1 MEDQKVLKAFVD
13 DSILELKNSISKDL
27 AEFCSMLLEVLK
39 EKDRTS
45 SEPLNTIM
53 DAKLWQFRGENPEAW
68 IVQAEYYFDFY
79 KIEKDQKLMVVSPYL
94 DGEAFQWYQWLFR
107 NNQLTN
113 WPHLA
118 DKVRIRFKEKGYE
131 SAAERFHNL
140 RQVTYVIENQN
151 RCEDILSSFECKC
164 NTNACKM
171 FDELSDR
178 YEDSNPLDTF
188 NKHIE
193 LSIAPND
200 LLNSFSR
207 LVVVNGC
214 NEEAKN
220 EDNNDKEDIVTIIDE
235 PIEFVIANVDK
246 PSLYINSI
254 ISIPCDLAIK
264 AYPLELVQ
272 RWEEMS
278 SILSTCSYAKLINR
292 GGQTLFI
299 ESSVGY
305 SCNASK
311 GLYIAGEV
319 HLLVLYA
326 NFDAKPE
333 GIVHEPPSVNDDQ
346 QFSHKSLFPRHIG
359 DVHFYYVAEYAKRT
373 DSVFFLLASTELVFM
388 KIFLIGKDF
397 HVLPVKRRDSYNAD
411 GLLVSAPYADVHED
425 AKHDLKNDSK
435 LPWTYHTLCHVYQ
448 REFCYKEAIL
458 SEANYSLPWSPLSF
472 FNCTHNE
479 GRIALCYTKKTR
491 MKLTCSITGVFLLSY
506 LVEQMVIPW
515 IGFGNAT
522 SFSLS
527 IRFNKDPI
535 RANVEML
542 AIPSSSTLLGICYMP
557 PEVGVQNLQVPLPS
571 MLYHMAENL
580 HKTNVFVLNFFEKF
594 SYESV
599 TFPSSIWLYLNLED
613 KVLISGES
621 IVVNTADQVI
631 GLDTKPQRG
640 PRIRQPNTCFAWDPG

>member
-1 MEDQKVLKAFVD
+1 
-13 DSILELKNSISKDL
+13 
-27 AEFCSMLLEVLK
+27 
-39 EKDRTS
+39 
-45 SEPLNTIM
+45 
-53 DAKLWQFRGENPEAW
+53 
-68 IVQAEYYFDFY
+68 
-79 KIEKDQKLMVVSPYL
+79 
-94 DGEAFQWYQWLFR
+94 
-107 NNQLTN
+107 
-113 WPHLA
+113 
-118 DKVRIRFKEKGYE
+118 
-131 SAAERFHNL
+131 
-140 RQVTYVIENQN
+140 
-151 RCEDILSSFECKC
+151 
-164 NTNACKM
+164 M
-171 FDELSDR
+171 FDELSNR
-178 YEDSNPLDTF
+178 YEDSNPLDTS
-188 NKHIE
+188 NTHIE

-200 LLNSFSR
+200 LLNYFSR

-220 EDNNDKEDIVTIIDE
+220 EDNNDEEDVVTIRDE

-254 ISIPCDLAIK
+254 VSIPCDLAMFDVHNVLDDRWNQLIVGYFRK

-346 QFSHKSLFPRHIG
+346 QFSHKSLYPRHIG

-397 HVLPVKRRDSYNAD
+397 HVLPVKRRESYNAD

-458 SEANYSLPWSPLSF
+458 SEANCSMPWSPLSF

-479 GRIALCYTKKTR
+479 GRIALCYT
-491 MKLTCSITGVFLLSY
+491 
-506 LVEQMVIPW
+506 
-515 IGFGNAT
+515 NAT

-557 PEVGVQNLQVPLPS
+557 PEVGVQNLQGTLPS
-571 MLYHMAENL
+571 MLNHMAENL

-631 GLDTKPQRG
+631 GLDAKPQRG
-640 PRIRQPNTCFAWDPG
+640 PRIRQPNTCFSWDPG